1 MGLNKLK
8 EIKKYLVIQYSELL
22 GWEPL
27 SVKVWTLILTSH
39 FFILCNAS
47 MMIGELFLEFLV
59 SSFLTGASVRV
70 VVLSEAQGVMIF
82 INLLSFL
89 ALTV

>member
-27 SVKVWTLILTSH
+27 SVKVWTFNVT

-70 VVLSEAQGVMIF
+70 VVLSEAQGVMI
-82 INLLSFL
+82 
-89 ALTV
+89 

>member
-27 SVKVWTLILTSH
+27 SVKVWTFNVI
-39 FFILCNAS
+39 FF
-47 MMIGELFLEFLV
+47 
-59 SSFLTGASVRV
+59 
-70 VVLSEAQGVMIF
+70 LSYV
-82 INLLSFL
+82 
-89 ALTV
+89 THP